1 MNMTSFTQLLMLLA
15 IPIFLSGMPVNR
27 KGLITGLFVSL
38 YFLGRFNPLLS
49 LVPFGCAIYLF
60 LLTKRSLISRKPPI
74 RFKNP
79 ALPMFMVFLLTM
91 GIFCAFGESI
101 TGYGQ
106 ILNLPAAILDS
117 GKSAVNLACL
127 AGPVVFGS
135 WCDKKGPFFA
145 AVLLTLLSET
155 SVLLASSGQI
165 THAFFILGMFL
176 TYFCISGFFVLMPM
190 LSSVFFGQMAFG
202 RVYPL
207 LALLLAVLWQMFPPV
222 GSRNW
227 NAFYQSGDFLA
238 SLLFLSILSALFL
251 YLSWRKRLALVT
263 DNTYRAS

>member
-60 LLTKRSLISRKPPI
+60 LLTKRSLISRKPPT

-117 GKSAVNLACL
+117 GKSAVNLAL
-127 AGPVVFGS
+127 SLIHIYTFLDSYNTFLFPLPAP
-135 WCDKKGPFFA
+135 
-145 AVLLTLLSET
+145 AVSAQDCRNYPPLL
-155 SVLLASSGQI
+155 
-165 THAFFILGMFL
+165 LG
-176 TYFCISGFFVLMPM
+176 
-190 LSSVFFGQMAFG
+190 SVFHGVRCSNSEA
-202 RVYPL
+202 
-207 LALLLAVLWQMFPPV
+207 
-222 GSRNW
+222 
-227 NAFYQSGDFLA
+227 
-238 SLLFLSILSALFL
+238 
-251 YLSWRKRLALVT
+251 
-263 DNTYRAS
+263 